1 MYIEQLHVHVYDWDL
16 AYSDKLLIFPSVAL
30 YNVQ

>member
-1 MYIEQLHVHVYDWDL
+1 MYIEQLHVNDWDL